1 MVPSKVVVHQRGKEK
16 ATALSATV
24 ADVGQ
29 SNDPAKDELQAHS
42 EEACV
47 PENGN
52 WNSDED
58 QHRVRLL
65 SSGMTCNFMS
75 LA

>member
-1 MVPSKVVVHQRGKEK
+1 MVLCRVFRHERGKQK
-16 ATALSATV
+16 ATVLSATV

-29 SNDPAKDELQAHS
+29 SKDPAKDELQAHS

-52 WNSDED
+52 WNTDED

-65 SSGMTCNFMS
+65 S
-75 LA
+75 LE

>member
-1 MVPSKVVVHQRGKEK
+1 VVPNKVFRQERGKQK

-29 SNDPAKDELQAHS
+29 PKDRAKDELQAHS
-42 EEACV
+42 EEASV
-47 PENGN
+47 PENGY
-52 WNSDED
+52 WNTNES